1 MRRRWVKV
9 LNQTVLVHGFWMEF
23 LYFCRAK
30 FAVLV
35 VNGIRMP
42 FFNNFIANLKR

>member
-1 MRRRWVKV
+1 MFYQAV
-9 LNQTVLVHGFWMEF
+9 LGHGYVLDF

-42 FFNNFIANLKR
+42 FFNNSIAS

>member
-1 MRRRWVKV
+1 M